1 MEVAETLGKMELSN
15 SQSSRPAKY
24 VALTGPLY
32 DYIARHRSRVV
43 DALLDALRAET
54 ESLGDVAR
62 MLISPEQG
70 DFLTLLTKL
79 LDVRTAVEVGTF
91 TGYSSICLARGLADG
106 GRLHCFDVNAEWA
119 SIARRY
125 WKKDGLA
132 SRIELQLG
140 DAKQVL
146 LDWEPREPFD
156 LAFIDADKPGYDTYF
171 EILLPKMKPNGLF
184 IFDNMVWGGRVM
196 EQPLTDPDG
205 LAIDRLNRKLANDPR
220 VESVLLPIAD
230 GLHLA
235 RKRQTG
241 ES

>member
-1 MEVAETLGKMELSN
+1 MEPSKSQLSP
-15 SQSSRPAKY
+15 PAKY

-32 DYIARHRSRVV
+32 DYIVRHRSRVA
-43 DALLDALRAET
+43 DPLLEALRAET
-54 ESLGDVAR
+54 QSLGDVAR

-79 LDVRTAVEVGTF
+79 LDVRTAVEIGTF
-91 TGYSSICLARGLADG
+91 TGYSSICLARGLAAG
-106 GRLHCFDVNAEWA
+106 GSLHCFDVNEEWTA
-119 SIARRY
+119 IAQRY
-125 WKKDGLA
+125 WKKEGVA
-132 SRIELQLG
+132 NRIEVQLG
-140 DAKQVL
+140 DAQQVL
-146 LDWEPREPFD
+146 QDWEPPAPLD

-184 IFDNMVWGGRVM
+184 IFDNMVWGGRVI

-205 LAIDRLNRKLANDPR
+205 LAIDRLNRKLASDPR

-235 RKRQTG
+235 RKRRF
-241 ES
+241 

>member
-1 MEVAETLGKMELSN
+1 MEPSK
-15 SQSSRPAKY
+15 SQSSPPAKY
-24 VALTGPLY
+24 VALTDPLY

-43 DALLDALRAET
+43 DPLLDALRTET

-91 TGYSSICLARGLADG
+91 TGYSSICLARGLAEG

-119 SIARRY
+119 AIAQRY
-125 WKKDGLA
+125 WKKEGVA

-140 DAKQVL
+140 DAKEL
-146 LDWEPREPFD
+146 LPNWKPRAALD
-156 LAFIDADKPGYDTYF
+156 LAFIDADKPGYNAYF

-184 IFDNMVWGGRVM
+184 IFDNMVWGGRVI

-205 LAIDRLNRKLANDPR
+205 LAIDRLNRKLASDPR
-220 VESVLLPIAD
+220 VETVLLPIAD

-235 RKRQTG
+235 RKRR
-241 ES
+241 